1 LPKDWY
7 CGEGKALPFDCDDLL
22 SGNFNNTS
30 LLPKNQPS
38 TVAANDDYILEI
50 LQENALVSGSQV
62 EHAINQRQGAESTV
76 DTLIREGIVTQED
89 VYRAIA
95 SNAAMDFVNLED
107 IQIGEE
113 TAKLIDAEVARR
125 YRVVPLGINDI
136 GGVVVAVDN
145 PLNFNS
151 LDAIQAVLQREVEFV
166 CTTPDALNTALVKLY
181 GNALDAVERM
191 EAAMGKILIGDNEVD
206 VSTGSAEG
214 DTGEAPIIKLA
225 TMMLLEAYNMRASD
239 IHIEP
244 MEKVLR
250 VRFRI
255 DGVLV
260 ETQQPPKKL
269 AAAIVSRLKIM
280 TNTMSIAEKR
290 LPQDGRIQVKM
301 GKKQLDLRVNIIPTT
316 HGESVVMRILDK
328 SALSLGLP
336 QLGFLSD
343 DQELFEN
350 LITLPDGILLV
361 TGPTGSGKTTTLYAC
376 LNTINK
382 PDKKLITVEDP
393 VEYQMPGINQVQVN
407 ADVGMSFPAALRAM
421 LRQAPNI
428 IMIGEIRDAETANIA
443 INAALTGHL
452 VFSTLHTNDAPSAV
466 ARLVDI
472 GVQPFL
478 VSSAVRAMVA
488 QRLVRKICP
497 NCKQPYELTD
507 PEVSGLG
514 LDRSQLS
521 EATVL
526 HGAGCEM
533 CKGRGYKGRAGI
545 FEIFR
550 VDDEVRHMINN
561 KSTTV
566 ELRKRAREMG
576 MRTLREDGIRKVLT
590 GMTTAEEVIS
600 ATMSDAE

>member
-1 LPKDWY
+1 M
-7 CGEGKALPFDCDDLL
+7 
-22 SGNFNNTS
+22 
-30 LLPKNQPS
+30 
-38 TVAANDDYILEI
+38 AANDDYILEI
-50 LQENALVSGSQV
+50 LQENALLSGEQV
-62 EHAINQRQGAESTV
+62 EYALEHRKGSESTL
-76 DTLIREGIVTQED
+76 DSLIRHGVVSQDD

-95 SNAAMDFVNLED
+95 SNAAMDFVNLDEVLISEEITKVISAD
-107 IQIGEE
+107 I
-113 TAKLIDAEVARR
+113 ARR
-125 YRVVPLGINDI
+125 YRVVPVGQNDLGGII
-136 GGVVVAVDN
+136 VAVDN
-145 PLNFNS
+145 PLNFDA
-151 LDAIQAVLQREVEFV
+151 LDSIQAVLQREVEFV
-166 CTTPDALNTALVKLY
+166 CATPTALSTALVKIY
-181 GNALDAVERM
+181 GTALDAVERM
-191 EAAMGKILIGDNEVD
+191 EQTMGKILIGDSEVD
-206 VSTGSAEG
+206 VTTGSAEG

-225 TMMLLEAYNMRASD
+225 TMMLVEAYNMRASD

-244 MEKVLR
+244 MEKTLR

-255 DGVLV
+255 DGVLI

-269 AAAIVSRLKIM
+269 ASAIISRLKIM

-301 GKKQLDLRVNIIPTT
+301 GKKQLDLRVSIIPTT

-343 DQELFEN
+343 DQEQFEK

-393 VEYQMPGINQVQVN
+393 VEYQMAGINQVQVN
-407 ADVGMSFPAALRAM
+407 PDVGMTFPAALRAM

-497 NCKQPYELTD
+497 NCKEAYELLD
-507 PEVSGLG
+507 AEVSGLG
-514 LDRSQLS
+514 LDRSQLH
-521 EATVL
+521 EATIL
-526 HGAGCEM
+526 HGAGCEA
-533 CKGRGYKGRAGI
+533 CKHRGYKGRAGI
-545 FEIFR
+545 FEIFV
-550 VDDEVRHMINN
+550 VDDEVRHMVNN

-576 MRTLREDGIRKVLT
+576 MRTLREDGIRKVLA

-600 ATMSDAE
+600 ATMSDAD

>member
-1 LPKDWY
+1 M
-7 CGEGKALPFDCDDLL
+7 
-22 SGNFNNTS
+22 
-30 LLPKNQPS
+30 
-38 TVAANDDYILEI
+38 AANDDYILEI
-50 LQENALVSGSQV
+50 LQENALVTHQQAD
-62 EHAINQRQGAESTV
+62 HAMRHRKDGESAL
-76 DTLIREGIVTQED
+76 DALLREGYVTQED

-95 SNAAMDFVNLED
+95 SNAAMDFVTLEEMQVPHE
-107 IQIGEE
+107 IASLI
-113 TAKLIDAEVARR
+113 TADVARR
-125 YRVVPLGINDI
+125 YRVVPIGVSDL
-136 GGVVVAVDN
+136 GGVIVAVDN

-166 CTTPDALNTALVKLY
+166 CTTPAALNVTLVKLY
-181 GNALDAVERM
+181 GTAVDAVEEM
-191 EAAMGKILIGDNEVD
+191 EQKLGKILIGDSEVD
-206 VSTGSAEG
+206 FSTGTAEG

-225 TMMLLEAYNMRASD
+225 TMMLVEAYNMRASD

-244 MEKVLR
+244 MERTLR

-255 DGVLV
+255 DGILV

-269 AAAIVSRLKIM
+269 ASAIVSRLKIM

-301 GKKQLDLRVNIIPTT
+301 GKKQLDLRVSIIPTT

-343 DQELFEN
+343 DQETFEK

-393 VEYQMPGINQVQVN
+393 VEYQMAGINQVQVN
-407 ADVGMSFPAALRAM
+407 PDVGMTFPAALRAM

-497 NCKQPYELTD
+497 KCKQPYELLD
-507 PEVSGLG
+507 SEISSLG
-514 LDRSQLS
+514 LDRTQLQD
-521 EATVL
+521 ATIL
-526 HGAGCEM
+526 HGAGCES
-533 CKGRGYKGRAGI
+533 CKHRGYKGRAGI
-545 FEIFR
+545 FEMFI
-550 VDDEVRHMINN
+550 VDDEVRHMVNN

-576 MRTLREDGIRKVLT
+576 MRTLREDGIRKVLS

-600 ATMSDAE
+600 ATMSDAD

>member
-1 LPKDWY
+1 M
-7 CGEGKALPFDCDDLL
+7 A
-22 SGNFNNTS
+22 S
-30 LLPKNQPS
+30 
-38 TVAANDDYILEI
+38 NDDYILEI
-50 LQENALVSGSQV
+50 LQENSLVSAQQAEDARHS
-62 EHAINQRQGAESTV
+62 RQGSESAL
-76 DTLIREGIVTQED
+76 DALIREGVVTQED

-95 SNAAMDFVNLED
+95 SNAAMDFINLEEVH
-107 IQIGEE
+107 IPEE
-113 TAKLIDAEVARR
+113 IVHHIDAETARR
-125 YRVVPLGINDI
+125 YRVVPVGVNDLG
-136 GGVVVAVDN
+136 GLVVAVDN

-151 LDAIQAVLQREVEFV
+151 LDAIQAVVQREVEFV
-166 CTTPDALNTALVKLY
+166 CTTPTALNTALVKLY
-181 GNALDAVERM
+181 GTAMDAVERM
-191 EAAMGKILIGDNEVD
+191 EQTMGKILIGDSEVD

-214 DTGEAPIIKLA
+214 DVGDAPIIKLA

-244 MEKVLR
+244 MEKTLR

-269 AAAIVSRLKIM
+269 AGAIVSRLKIM

-290 LPQDGRIQVKM
+290 LPQDGRIQVRM
-301 GKKQLDLRVNIIPTT
+301 GKKQVDLRVSIIPTT

-343 DQELFEN
+343 DQEQFEQ

-393 VEYQMPGINQVQVN
+393 VEYQMAGINQVQVN
-407 ADVGMSFPAALRAM
+407 AEVGMTFPAALRAM

-497 NCKQPYELTD
+497 KCKAPVELTD
-507 PEVSGLG
+507 AEVSGLG
-514 LDRSQLS
+514 LDRSQLH
-521 EATVL
+521 EANIL
-526 HGAGCEM
+526 QGAGCDA

-545 FEIFR
+545 FEIF
-550 VDDEVRHMINN
+550 VIDDEVRHMINN

-576 MRTLREDGIRKVLT
+576 MRTLREDGIRKVLG
-590 GMTTAEEVIS
+590 GMTTADEVIS
-600 ATMSDAE
+600 ATMSDAD

>member
-1 LPKDWY
+1 M
-7 CGEGKALPFDCDDLL
+7 
-22 SGNFNNTS
+22 
-30 LLPKNQPS
+30 
-38 TVAANDDYILEI
+38 AANDDYILEI
-50 LQENALVSGSQV
+50 LQENALVSGQQV
-62 EHAINQRQGAESTV
+62 EHALQNRKGGESGLDV
-76 DTLIREGIVTQED
+76 LIREGFVTQDD

-95 SNAAMDFVNLED
+95 SNAAMDFVSLED
-107 IQIGEE
+107 VQIPEE
-113 TAKLIDAEVARR
+113 VASLITADVARR
-125 YRVVPLGINDI
+125 YRVVPIGVNDL
-136 GGVVVAVDN
+136 GGVIVAVDN

-166 CTTPDALNTALVKLY
+166 CATPTALNTALVKLY
-181 GNALDAVERM
+181 GTAMDAVEEM
-191 EAAMGKILIGDNEVD
+191 EQKLGKILIGDNEVD

-244 MEKVLR
+244 MDKTLR

-269 AAAIVSRLKIM
+269 ASAIVSRLKIM

-301 GKKQLDLRVNIIPTT
+301 GKKQLDLRVSIIPTT

-343 DQELFEN
+343 DQETFEK

-393 VEYQMPGINQVQVN
+393 VEYQMAGINQVQVN
-407 ADVGMSFPAALRAM
+407 PDVGMSFPAALRAM

-497 NCKQPYELTD
+497 NCKQPYELLD
-507 PEVSGLG
+507 SEVSGLG
-514 LDRSQLS
+514 LDRSQLH
-521 EATVL
+521 EATIL
-526 HGAGCEM
+526 HGAGCEA
-533 CKGRGYKGRAGI
+533 CKHRGYKGRAGI
-545 FEIFR
+545 FEIFT
-550 VDDEVRHMINN
+550 VDDEVRHMVNN
-561 KSTTV
+561 KATTV

-576 MRTLREDGIRKVLT
+576 MRTLREDGIRKVLS

-600 ATMSDAE
+600 ATMADAE